1 MQCEIKT
8 CFNFI
13 HWKQK
18 FCFLNLVQNTYQL
31 PLSVTFCQGSIIKC
45 YTEFLRILPGI
56 KRMHVS
62 IKMAWVHGM
71 KPNKLAFLNLVLF
84 HNADTQELRQR
95 FNSKIVFKIDLPLLA
110 EMETKIESISGVT
123 PNSCCR
129 N

>member
-1 MQCEIKT
+1 
-8 CFNFI
+8 
-13 HWKQK
+13 
-18 FCFLNLVQNTYQL
+18 
-31 PLSVTFCQGSIIKC
+31 
-45 YTEFLRILPGI
+45 
-56 KRMHVS
+56 
-62 IKMAWVHGM
+62 M